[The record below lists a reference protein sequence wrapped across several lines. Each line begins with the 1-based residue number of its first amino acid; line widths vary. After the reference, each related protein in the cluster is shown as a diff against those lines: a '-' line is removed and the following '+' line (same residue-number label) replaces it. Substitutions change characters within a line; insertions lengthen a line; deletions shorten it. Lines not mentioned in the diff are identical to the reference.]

1 MRKLLFASFLQ
12 MPPLGARL
20 GLTLTSL
27 AIGVLNLVFLTELWP
42 HTPAA
47 RVWLLA
53 LEWLL
58 LLTLP
63 PQFIGWAWRWL
74 RAYAGPA
81 WAWLLAAV
89 SFLGVTCLGIAA
101 WLSLLALGVGAW
113 LWA

>member
-1 MRKLLFASFLQ
+1 MRKLLLAGFSQL
-12 MPPLGARL
+12 PPIGTRL
-20 GLTLTSL
+20 GLTLASL
-27 AIGVLNLVFLTELWP
+27 VIGALNLVFLTELWP

-47 RVWLLA
+47 HTWVLA

-74 RAYAGPA
+74 RAYTGPG
-81 WAWLLAAV
+81 WVRLLA
-89 SFLGVTCLGIAA
+89 GVGFVGGAGLGIVA
-101 WLSLLALGVGAW
+101 WLSLLVAGVGVW